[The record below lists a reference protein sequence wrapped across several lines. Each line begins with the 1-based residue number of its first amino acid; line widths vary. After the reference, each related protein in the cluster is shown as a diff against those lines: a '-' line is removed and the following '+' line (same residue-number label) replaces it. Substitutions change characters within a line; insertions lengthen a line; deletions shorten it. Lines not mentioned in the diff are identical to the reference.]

1 MIITDIGRAA
11 LAALSDVATRLT
23 DHYLLERRLKAAL
36 GKPPLFHPKD
46 RRVITAGHNVP
57 IHLFFP
63 ETRGP
68 HGVLLFFHGG
78 GWVTGDSESYGAVC
92 RAMAH
97 ITDRTV
103 VFVDYRLAP
112 ESPFPDGLSDCYA
125 VAKEFYTHPA
135 RWGVHRRDIVLIG
148 DSAGANLCAAVAL
161 MARDRGE
168 FLPTAQILIY
178 PAVYNDYSDS
188 SPFPSLRENGGGYIL
203 TAKRL
208 REYMNYYVSPDQR
221 DNYYAAPLLCPD
233 LSRQPPTLLFTAEYD
248 PLRDEGEAYAAALG
262 KAGNHVECYR
272 VPGALHG
279 YFSLSPKVPIV
290 RMTYGK
296 INRFLRNSL

>member
-1 MIITDIGRAA
+1 MILEMGRAV
-11 LAALSDVATRLT
+11 LSAASEVATRLT
-23 DHYLLERRLKAAL
+23 DHYLLERHLKAAL
-36 GKPPLFHPKD
+36 SRPPLFHPND
-46 RRVITAGHNVP
+46 RRVVTAGNSVP

-78 GWVTGDSESYGAVC
+78 GWVTGDAESYAPVC

-103 VFVDYRLAP
+103 VSVDYRLAP
-112 ESPFPDGLSDCYA
+112 ENPFPAGLTDCYT
-125 VAKEFYTHPA
+125 VAKEFYTHPS
-135 RWGVHRRDIVLIG
+135 RWGVRGRDIVLIG
-148 DSAGANLCAAVAL
+148 DSAGANLCAAVSL

-178 PAVYNDYSDS
+178 PAVYNDYTEE
-188 SPFPSLRENGGGYIL
+188 SPFPSVRENGAGYLL

-208 REYMNYYVSPDQR
+208 QDYINYYIPPEER
-221 DNYYAAPLLCPD
+221 GNPYFAPLLCKD
-233 LSRQPPTLLFTAEYD
+233 LSGQPPTLLFSAEYD
-248 PLRDEGEAYAAALG
+248 PLRDEGEAYAAALRR
-262 KAGNHVECYR
+262 AGNRVEAHR

-279 YFSLSPKVPIV
+279 YFSLSPKVPVV

-296 INRFLRNSL
+296 INRFLRNM